1 MAEILITDDEES
13 IRYTLS
19 EFLTAAGHTVRTA
32 CSLDEAT
39 KTLASSEPDVA
50 FVDILLGGSSGM
62 DVLRCIKEKDPDI
75 PVVVITGN
83 ASVSSAAE
91 AVRMDA
97 YDYVV
102 KPIKKDQLLHL
113 TRQALSHKSL
123 LDERK
128 ALQAEKERVQ
138 LHHEAVFQ
146 SVPDAIITVDTNG
159 VVLQVN
165 QASEDVL
172 GLLRTQMVGNKFEEL
187 VNGTPYA
194 PYAKVL
200 QKTLQDQ
207 KPVREFRVELSCPSG
222 KKQSVAMLNCMP
234 MIDDNK
240 FFNGVVL
247 VVRDITRLAGLER
260 ELQEKKGMGRI
271 IGQSRPMVEI
281 NNLLEKL
288 ADTDTTV
295 LISGPSGT
303 GKELVAEALHYE
315 GSRARKPLVKV
326 NCSALSESL
335 LESELFGHV
344 RGAFTGAIKDTEGR
358 FNLANGGTLFLD
370 EIGDISPRIQLKL
383 LRVLQEKEFE
393 RVGDTKTIKVDVR
406 VITATNQNL
415 RELVLSGEFREDLFY
430 RLKVM
435 EIQLPG
441 LEERKED
448 IPLLTDHFLDLFN
461 LQMRKQICGVSP
473 AVSDLLA
480 GYSWP
485 GNIRELKHAI
495 EHAFIL
501 CRGPQIE
508 LEHLPLELR
517 SISSDTFPVS
527 IALSSKNSMSKAD
540 LEQALAHAGGNK
552 AKAARVL
559 GVSRQTI
566 YRKLVEYGLNGLQ

>member
-19 EFLTAAGHTVRTA
+19 EFLSAVGHTVRTA
-32 CSLDEAT
+32 RSFDEA
-39 KTLASSEPDVA
+39 KTALASCEPDLA
-50 FVDILLGGSSGM
+50 FVDILLGGSSGL
-62 DVLRCIKEKDPDI
+62 DVLKLIKDKDPDI

-91 AVRMDA
+91 AVRLDA
-97 YDYVV
+97 YDYVF
-102 KPIKKDQLLHL
+102 KPINKEQLLRL
-113 TRQALSHKSL
+113 TSKALSHKVL

-128 ALQAEKERVQ
+128 ALLAEKERLQ

-146 SVPDAIITVDTNG
+146 SVPDAIVTVDTNG
-159 VVLQVN
+159 VILQAN
-165 QASEDVL
+165 QALEDVL
-172 GLLRTQMVGNKFEEL
+172 NVQRTRIVGNKFEDL
-187 VNGTPYA
+187 VNGTQFVPFSR
-194 PYAKVL
+194 VL
-200 QKTLQDQ
+200 DKTLQDR
-207 KPVREFRVELSCPSG
+207 KPVREFRVELSERSEG
-222 KKQSVAMLNCMP
+222 KRSVVMLNCMP
-234 MIDDNK
+234 MIDDS
-240 FFNGVVL
+240 GVFIGGVL
-247 VVRDITRLAGLER
+247 VVRDISRLAGLER
-260 ELQEKKGMGRI
+260 ELHEKKGMGRI
-271 IGQSRPMVEI
+271 IGRSRRMVEI

-288 ADTDTTV
+288 AETGTTV
-295 LISGPSGT
+295 LITGPSGT

-315 GSRARKPLVKV
+315 GPRARNPLVKV

-358 FNLANGGTLFLD
+358 FKLANGGTIFLD

-415 RELVLSGEFREDLFY
+415 REMVLSGEFREDLFY

-435 EIQLPG
+435 EVQLPS

-448 IPLLTDHFLDLFN
+448 IALLTEHFLEMFN
-461 LQMRKQICGVSP
+461 AQMRKQICGVSP
-473 AVSDLLA
+473 AVSHLLTC
-480 GYSWP
+480 YSWP

-517 SISSDTFPVS
+517 SVSSESLAVP
-527 IALSSKNSMSKAD
+527 INQSSKNSMSKAD
-540 LEQALAHAGGNK
+540 LEQALAHSGGNK

-566 YRKLVEYGLNGLQ
+566 YRKLVEYGMNAVH